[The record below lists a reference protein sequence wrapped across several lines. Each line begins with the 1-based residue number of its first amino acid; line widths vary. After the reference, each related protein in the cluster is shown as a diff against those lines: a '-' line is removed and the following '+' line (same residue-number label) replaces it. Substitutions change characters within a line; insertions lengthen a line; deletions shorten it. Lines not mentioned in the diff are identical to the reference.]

1 MVDGQLKKFCE
12 ICSECGKT
20 SRLRLYQINFD
31 EAYYMCENVECSYP
45 LDVDDSNSTS
55 IINRDF
61 RTITT
66 PSQRRQAAAAN
77 QTTPFSTSSHFPN
90 RPPSV
95 QSSLRSRVSFNS
107 VKSSTNFQNI
117 PTAYHLSCAKTLSK
131 SSPVQLN
138 PNIVSKFQ
146 PINLKSIHKPSVTGD
161 TSHSRTVI
169 PVSTSKSTNN
179 HNRRNSQTTQST
191 DNYLEQFAGF
201 VKSRV
206 ATPPSVI
213 KPKTNIERNN
223 SLGSKENSPSPTILS
238 CNVTSLK
245 RKSRSVTPEL
255 SKQKKQKIENL
266 FSKEVLSKSSL
277 SVKSQSVA
285 SVHRQSPTPREIIVC
300 RPAGSLKGEPRETKP
315 VPKKVTPADII
326 QHVLKKAKTEDHSL
340 GASKFAP
347 FQLKSPAVQVSKSV
361 TNKISAKYTDVFKS
375 LTCSAITISKDG
387 PNLLLNNNV
396 ANSDKE
402 KKAAKPKVV
411 FSTPQTIPKNKKTPQ
426 IVPTTKSNIVR
437 KSPLLKTQKSQD
449 YSSCV
454 DDYCDSFDTSLFDD
468 VAFDSKAAEV
478 KSEEE
483 IVYTKLLNTVNDS
496 TLKLKQSFPEYKN
509 SSTVNN
515 FRKEWDQSSDG
526 RSVTSSASSSPKLSP
541 FELKTNCESAV
552 NIDSLLLD
560 CRDHELDQEVSYILS
575 SQHPAQDDGCA
586 KINVKNPECT
596 KNPDGVTD
604 IIIFADSINKFDN
617 AEVDFEI
624 LDNQS

>member
-1 MVDGQLKKFCE
+1 
-12 ICSECGKT
+12 
-20 SRLRLYQINFD
+20 
-31 EAYYMCENVECSYP
+31 MCENVECSYP
-45 LDVDDSNSTS
+45 LDIDGSCSTS

-77 QTTPFSTSSHFPN
+77 QTAALSTSSHFPS

-107 VKSSTNFQNI
+107 VKRSTNFQNI
-117 PTAYHLSCAKTLSK
+117 PTANHLSCAKSLPK
-131 SSPVQLN
+131 ASPVQLN
-138 PNIVSKFQ
+138 QNIISKFQ
-146 PINLKSIHKPSVTGD
+146 PINLKSIQKPSVIGD
-161 TSHSRTVI
+161 TTNSRTVI
-169 PVSTSKSTNN
+169 PVGTSKSTTN

-206 ATPPSVI
+206 ATPPSVF
-213 KPKTNIERNN
+213 KPKTNIERSN
-223 SLGSKENSPSPTILS
+223 SLGSKENSPSPAILPS
-238 CNVTSLK
+238 NVSSLK
-245 RKSRSVTPEL
+245 RKSRPVTPEL
-255 SKQKKQKIENL
+255 SKQKKQKIENI
-266 FSKEVLSKSSL
+266 FSREVLSKSFL

-285 SVHRQSPTPREIIVC
+285 STHRQSPTPREIIVC
-300 RPAGSLKGEPRETKP
+300 RPAGSLKGEPREIKP
-315 VPKKVTPADII
+315 VPRKVTPADII
-326 QHVLKKAKTEDHSL
+326 QQVLKKTKTEDDSL

-347 FQLKSPAVQVSKSV
+347 FQLKSPTVQVSKSV
-361 TNKISAKYTDVFKS
+361 TTKTSAKYTDVFKS

-387 PNLLLNNNV
+387 PNLLINNNFE
-396 ANSDKE
+396 NGDKG
-402 KKAAKPKVV
+402 KKAAVPKGV
-411 FSTPQTIPKNKKTPQ
+411 FSAPQTIPQNKKTPQ
-426 IVPTTKSNIVR
+426 ITPTTKSNIVR

-468 VAFDSKAAEV
+468 VAFDSKTAEV

-483 IVYTKLLNTVNDS
+483 IVYNKLLNTINDS

-509 SSTVNN
+509 SSSVNN

-541 FELKTNCESAV
+541 FELKTNCETSV

-560 CRDHELDQEVSYILS
+560 CRDHDLDQEVSYILS
-575 SQHPAQDDGCA
+575 SEHPPTQDRCA
-586 KINVKNPECT
+586 KNLNSINAKTETIECT
-596 KNPDGVTD
+596 KNSDDVTD
-604 IIIFADSINKFDN
+604 IIIFADSINRLDN

-624 LDNQS
+624 LDT